1 MAKPLVLFKPREGSG
16 ETIVTTLEQ
25 AIDRLASSLESARL
39 YEEAQIRANREQ
51 AISQIASL
59 IGSSSDYES
68 ILRTTVREIGNVLTD
83 TDVIIQLASASGNDG
98 QA

>member
-1 MAKPLVLFKPREGSG
+1 MLFRS
-16 ETIVTTLEQ
+16 TTLEQ

-68 ILRTTVREIGNVLTD
+68 ILRTTAREIGNVLTD
-83 TDVIIQLASASGNDG
+83 TDVIIQLASTTGDDG
-98 QA
+98 TA